1 MERLMSEVQVPLEL
15 MMLDQQL
22 LILMHPAQK
31 LLLQQLVA
39 HRRMV
44 EQLFRYKITS
54 GNSLKLITKIGFIE
68 SLYAHI
74 Y

>member
-1 MERLMSEVQVPLEL
+1 MDIYLKIIVWEGAMERLMSEVQVPLEL

-31 LLLQQLVA
+31 LQLQQLVA

-44 EQLFRYKITS
+44 EQLFLYKIT
-54 GNSLKLITKIGFIE
+54 
-68 SLYAHI
+68 
-74 Y
+74 

>member
-22 LILMHPAQK
+22 PILMHPAQK

-39 HRRMV
+39 HRQMV

-54 GNSLKLITKIGFIE
+54 GTYLNLITSFG
-68 SLYAHI
+68 YT
-74 Y
+74 

>member
-22 LILMHPAQK
+22 PILMHPAQK

-44 EQLFRYKITS
+44 EQLFLYKIT
-54 GNSLKLITKIGFIE
+54 
-68 SLYAHI
+68 
-74 Y
+74 

>member
-22 LILMHPAQK
+22 PILMHPAQK

-39 HRRMV
+39 LRQTV

-54 GNSLKLITKIGFIE
+54 GNSLKLTTLIGFI
-68 SLYAHI
+68 
-74 Y
+74 

>member
-22 LILMHPAQK
+22 PILMHPAQK

-54 GNSLKLITKIGFIE
+54 GNYLKLTTLFEFI
-68 SLYAHI
+68 
-74 Y
+74 

>member
-31 LLLQQLVA
+31 LQLQQLVA

-54 GNSLKLITKIGFIE
+54 GNHLNLATSCRII
-68 SLYAHI
+68 
-74 Y
+74 